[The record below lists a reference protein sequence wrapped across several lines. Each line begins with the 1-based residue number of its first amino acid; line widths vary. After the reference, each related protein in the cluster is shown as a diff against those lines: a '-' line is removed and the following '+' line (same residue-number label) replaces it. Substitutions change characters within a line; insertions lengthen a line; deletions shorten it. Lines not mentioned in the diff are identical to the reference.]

1 MSRVLA
7 RSLAYKK
14 NIVSPEIM
22 KVLYVGHDN
31 TEPNE
36 FCPGSTVCMA
46 LVEKIS
52 AKIRVQN
59 CDILRQH
66 QDLPEWLNGTPILID
81 DVAQEPHRGTEAVR
95 VLQKILK
102 MEEAA
107 RKAEPMEP
115 PPLSQKPAAAAR
127 TVAHA
132 PPRMDPAQT
141 RQPSSS
147 KQPEETEVESA
158 MLDAELPDTTQDATA
173 NGSVENVPLG
183 NGKIDDN
190 DLQRFMEARKN
201 SPASATA
208 STQPQQ

>member
-1 MSRVLA
+1 
-7 RSLAYKK
+7 
-14 NIVSPEIM
+14 M

-52 AKIRVQN
+52 DKIRVQN

-66 QDLPEWLNGTPILID
+66 QDLPDWLNGTPILID
-81 DVAQEPHRGTEAVR
+81 DVDQKPYRGTEAVR

-102 MEEAA
+102 MEESA
-107 RKAEPMEP
+107 RKAELMQRPT
-115 PPLSQKPAAAAR
+115 QKPAAAAR

-141 RQPSSS
+141 RQPSS
-147 KQPEETEVESA
+147 KQSEETGLQRDQEVESA
-158 MLDAELPDTTQDATA
+158 MLDSELPDTAQDATA
-173 NGSVENVPLG
+173 NGNVENIPLG

-201 SPASATA
+201 SPASASGNA
-208 STQPQQ
+208 QPQQ

>member
-1 MSRVLA
+1 
-7 RSLAYKK
+7 
-14 NIVSPEIM
+14 M

-31 TEPNE
+31 TEQNE

-52 AKIRVQN
+52 TTIRVQN
-59 CDILRQH
+59 CDILCQH

-81 DVAQEPHRGTEAVR
+81 DVTQEPYRGTQAVR

-107 RKAEPMEP
+107 RARKAEKIDRP
-115 PPLSQKPAAAAR
+115 PPPPQKPVTAAR

-141 RQPSSS
+141 RQPSLERQAGTSVP
-147 KQPEETEVESA
+147 QEQAVESA
-158 MLDAELPDTTQDATA
+158 MLDEEELDTAQDATA
-173 NGSVENVPLG
+173 NGSVENVPVG
-183 NGKIDDN
+183 SGKIDDN

-201 SPASATA
+201 SPASAA
-208 STQPQQ
+208 GSAQPQQ